1 METVMPNQ
9 FFIARWNDET
19 ETWKILEQFNTYDE
33 ADDRL
38 DYWVDKYPSAWVDI
52 LDPSIWLVNTTESGI
67 L

>member
-1 METVMPNQ
+1 MPNQ

-38 DYWVDKYPSAWVDI
+38 DYWAEKYPHAWVDI
-52 LDPSIWLVNTTESGI
+52 LDPSI
-67 L
+67 